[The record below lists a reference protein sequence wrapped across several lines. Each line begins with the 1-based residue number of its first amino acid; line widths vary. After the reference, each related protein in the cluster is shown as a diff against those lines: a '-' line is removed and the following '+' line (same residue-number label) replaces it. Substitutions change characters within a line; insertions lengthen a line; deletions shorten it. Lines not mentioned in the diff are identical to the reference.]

1 MVNKEIKELLYK
13 LAPSG
18 FIVSLDLE
26 TTGVDSSKDKI
37 IEIQNHHLIHLI
49 KVTVK
54 KEWVKIKKICK
65 RK

>member
-26 TTGVDSSKDKI
+26 TTGVDNSKDKI
-37 IEIQNHHLIHLI
+37 CLLYTSDAADE
-49 KVTVK
+49 
-54 KEWVKIKKICK
+54 
-65 RK
+65 